1 MLLALAVIYQ
11 LVAPMIE
18 IATWRYLALLILV
31 ACGMVVYAVAGVMF
45 GAFGISDLR
54 GVTRR

>member
-1 MLLALAVIYQ
+1 LALAVIYQ